1 MNAPNEK
8 SKWKKIGAHAQQFG
22 LKYSK
27 QDVNLCSYI
36 EINGCTLAPLL
47 LLLLLLIQNWMP
59 NVSGFQATYSIFRA
73 CDMMKRYENN
83 ICDIFLLCEYW
94 QNHTLKYEII
104 IIKKGTVK
112 ITLPLKRRTMKC
124 RTRSWRGQAL
134 PLILFLYISAVF
146 FRKNNDRNHCTNR

>member
-8 SKWKKIGAHAQQFG
+8 SERKKIGAHAQQFG
-22 LKYSK
+22 LKYTNSK

-104 IIKKGTVK
+104 IIKKRNGK
-112 ITLPLKRRTMKC
+112 NHITTETLDYEMPNT
-124 RTRSWRGQAL
+124 
-134 PLILFLYISAVF
+134 ILARAGAAVDSF
-146 FRKNNDRNHCTNR
+146 FIHICSLFP